1 MENIW
6 IIVAIAV
13 LAIAVLFIIV
23 LYNSLVRLNLRVKE
37 AWSDIGV
44 QLKRRAD
51 LLGNLVDTVKASAKF
66 EQTTIEN
73 VTKARTGLTSA
84 LDGNATPAQVAKA
97 ENALTRVVGGLNFEA
112 YPQLRATENYGKL
125 MDEISDTED
134 KIQASRRFYNNGVM
148 TLNAK
153 IKVFPNNIFAKTMG
167 FTEQEMFEPEER
179 EALAKGHDA
188 SKSTVNF
195 EE

>member
-1 MENIW
+1 VVVVLLF
-6 IIVAIAV
+6 IVA
-13 LAIAVLFIIV
+13 
-23 LYNSLVRLNLRVKE
+23 LYNSLVRLNMRVKE

-66 EQTTIEN
+66 EQSTIEN
-73 VTKARTGLTSA
+73 VTKARTGLTEA
-84 LDGNATPAQVAKA
+84 IDGKATPAQVAKA
-97 ENALTRVVGGLNFEA
+97 ENALTKVIGGLNFEA
-112 YPQLRATENYGKL
+112 YPQLKTTENYGKL

-148 TLNAK
+148 SLNVK
-153 IKVFPNNIFAKTMG
+153 IKTFPNNIFAGILGYK
-167 FTEQEMFEPEER
+167 EREMFEPEQR
-179 EALAKGHDA
+179 EDLEKGHDA